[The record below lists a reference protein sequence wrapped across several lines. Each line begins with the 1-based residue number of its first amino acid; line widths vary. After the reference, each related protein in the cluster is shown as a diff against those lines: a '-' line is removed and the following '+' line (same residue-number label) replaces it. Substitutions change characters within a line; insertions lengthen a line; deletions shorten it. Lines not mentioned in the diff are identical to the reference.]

1 MIRQYQVYMGSV
13 CCLACFKL
21 DQDEA
26 FISGVMLSLGSNIKC
41 VQCGSDKCTR
51 VDDHVLGCGDD

>member
-1 MIRQYQVYMGSV
+1 MQIQQQIYMGSV

-26 FISGVMLSLGSNIKC
+26 LERGVMLSLDNKNARQDCRDIECKQGVKN
-41 VQCGSDKCTR
+41 D
-51 VDDHVLGCGDD
+51 